1 MRLTL
6 RTLLAYI
13 DDRLPPEKAREIGLK
28 IQKSPFATELADR
41 VREVKRRRRIA
52 ADQDKAPPVDANL
65 IAEYLDDQLAP
76 DVVARL
82 EQRILASDA
91 LLAEV
96 AAAHELLGTLREP
109 VPVDRRL
116 RDRLLSQDPGGMTA
130 AAQVESDEKAAAGAN
145 STGWNE
151 TPAAP
156 RGWLRWSPLLVVAGL
171 CVWLASV
178 FTDSR
183 LLRPP
188 VAVVAVPG
196 ADQPA
201 PPAAQPP
208 VPQVPAEAAAAAV
221 AAGPAE
227 PVAVAE
233 PAAVAANGAAA
244 NAPANPPVSPPAD
257 PLPPAAAAPP
267 MPAEA
272 AAEPAVAFNVSLQC
286 DNRTLLL
293 ANEKTGAWGTLLQIP
308 GGDTVTTA
316 PNITNSAPLLKNRW
330 FGVPQPFEMKL
341 RYDGS
346 GWLVRALGGSLLRL
360 PPGQPGVQA
369 LSARLLVQSDSAMA
383 WNDEQRPVLPLLCDQ
398 SQATLTLQTAE
409 TRVGVQIIPAASS
422 SKTAAADG
430 SAVPADPA
438 ALTAAL
444 LSASCDYSVLITVLE
459 GSVALQFPTA
469 EPLSLAAG
477 TQAEWQVLDGSET
490 GSLRQSE
497 WTPATIP
504 AWMLT
509 PETEPVPEAAKIRS
523 QLTKL
528 LEAGG
533 DPRDVIL
540 PMVTDGNPEAAL
552 LAIEV
557 LVLTRSAEALLNLF
571 FEDLDEP
578 VQRRVIDGLQALA
591 SSSAAARQQIDDS
604 LATRLPMAEAINI
617 QKLLGGVSAT
627 AAAAPETAQQ
637 LLAYLGDERLGVR
650 TLAIYRLEQI
660 TGDRQNFYPAA
671 DASRRRDAIRRWQ
684 KWLDRQGGTLVS
696 GQ

>member
-52 ADQDKAPPVDANL
+52 ADQDKVPPVDANL

-96 AAAHELLGTLREP
+96 AAAHELVGMLREP

-130 AAQVESDEKAAAGAN
+130 AAQVESDEKAAAGAH

-183 LLRPP
+183 LLWPP
-188 VAVVAVPG
+188 AEVVAVPG

-201 PPAAQPP
+201 PLAVQPP
-208 VPQVPAEAAAAAV
+208 VPQGPAEAAAAAV
-221 AAGPAE
+221 AAGPAK

-244 NAPANPPVSPPAD
+244 IAQANPPVSPPAD
-257 PLPPAAAAPP
+257 PLPPAAAVQP

-272 AAEPAVAFNVSLQC
+272 AAEPAVAFNVLLQC

-360 PPGQPGVQA
+360 PPGQRGVQA

-398 SQATLTLQTAE
+398 SEATLTLQTAE

-430 SAVPADPA
+430 PAVSADPA

-459 GSVALQFPTA
+459 GSVALQFPAA
-469 EPLSLAAG
+469 EPLSLTAG

-490 GSLRQSE
+490 GSLRQSK
-497 WTPATIP
+497 WTPATIQ

-528 LEAGG
+528 LESGG
-533 DPRDVIL
+533 DPRVVIL
-540 PMVTDGNPEAAL
+540 PMATGSNPDAGL

-671 DASRRRDAIRRWQ
+671 DASRRRDSIRRWQ

>member
-6 RTLLAYI
+6 RTLLAYL

-52 ADQDKAPPVDANL
+52 AEQDKVPAVDANL

-96 AAAHELLGTLREP
+96 AAAHELLGMLREP
-109 VPVDRRL
+109 VPVERRL
-116 RDRLLSQDPGGMTA
+116 RDRLLSQDPGGTA
-130 AAQVESDEKAAAGAN
+130 PAAPAESFEREATGTNA
-145 STGWNE
+145 TGWNE
-151 TPAAP
+151 IPPAS
-156 RGWLRWSPLLVVAGL
+156 RGWLRWSPLLVAVGL

-178 FTDSR
+178 FTDGR

-188 VAVVAVPG
+188 ADAAAVPG

-201 PPAAQPP
+201 PPALQPP
-208 VPQVPAEAAAAAV
+208 VPPVPAEAAAAA
-221 AAGPAE
+221 AGPAE
-227 PVAVAE
+227 PGAVAE
-233 PAAVAANGAAA
+233 PAAVAANAAAA
-244 NAPANPPVSPPAD
+244 NAQANSPASPPAD
-257 PLPPAAAAPP
+257 PLPPAAAVQPI
-267 MPAEA
+267 PAEA
-272 AAEPAVAFNVSLQC
+272 SEEPAAAFNVLLQC

-293 ANEKTGAWGTLLQIP
+293 ANEKTGAWSTLLQIP

-330 FGVPQPFEMKL
+330 FGVPQPFDMKL
-341 RYDGS
+341 RYDSS

-360 PPGQPGVQA
+360 PPGQPGLQA
-369 LSARLLVQSDSAMA
+369 LSARLLVQPDSAMA
-383 WNDEQRPVLPLLCDQ
+383 WNDQQLPVLPLLCDQ
-398 SQATLTLQTAE
+398 VQATLTLQTAE
-409 TRVGVQIIPAASS
+409 TRVGVQIVPATGSSKPPAA
-422 SKTAAADG
+422 DEP
-430 SAVPADPA
+430 AVPADPA
-438 ALTAAL
+438 SLTAAL
-444 LSASCDYSVLITVLE
+444 LAANCDYSVLITVLE
-459 GSVALQFPTA
+459 GSASLQLPGA
-469 EPLSLAAG
+469 EPLPLAAG
-477 TQAEWQVLDGSET
+477 IQVEWQVLDGSEIA
-490 GSLRQSE
+490 SLQQSE
-497 WTPATIP
+497 WTPASIP
-504 AWMLT
+504 AWMLA

-523 QLTKL
+523 QLVKL
-528 LEAGG
+528 LEDGG
-533 DPRDVIL
+533 DPREVIL
-540 PMVTDGNPEAAL
+540 PLATDSNPEAGL

-557 LVLTRSAEALLNLF
+557 LVLTRSVESLLNLF
-571 FEDLDEP
+571 FEELDEP

-591 SSSAAARQQIDDS
+591 SSTVAAERQIEDS

-617 QKLLGGVSAT
+617 QKLLSGVSAT
-627 AAAAPETAQQ
+627 TAASPETAQQ

-684 KWLDRQGGTLVS
+684 KWLDRQGGTLVRP
-696 GQ
+696 GE